1 MQQYVKLIA
10 WVISIS
16 ILSGCSKFLD
26 RPLENQGQATKIDY
40 TNLSNMYQP
49 VSGVYRTASS
59 GSFNRWIITAM
70 LSERSDDIE
79 PGNDD
84 AGQIGIHNFQTDV
97 TVKSYWAVN
106 DMWINLY
113 AVALAANSALV
124 ELEQFGKNI
133 PASDAANTQL
143 LARYQAEVRFFR
155 ALAHFYICRQY
166 GSVPILGLESNDVT
180 TLASSKKSSIEE
192 VKKFVIA
199 EMDTC
204 IAGLEDARPN
214 EAAHIGGVTKY
225 TALML
230 KAKAAM
236 DLAGNDN
243 GSSYWDM
250 ALDCTN
256 QIINSN
262 KFTLFNDFYQLW
274 KQPGKLSDEAILEFQ
289 YSDFGNPSGD
299 IVTSGS
305 NASGETWANFFLF
318 QAPENTFGGV
328 ISGPGWM
335 VPTQKAV
342 DFLTARNDA
351 IRLKTAIQYCG
362 IDGDINTFVVTPDGD
377 KVSGNAGK
385 KKYFN
390 GKAYFPTSQM
400 TPGRVD
406 YYGANNNIHMLRYAE
421 VLLMNA
427 EAKIRKGQNGD
438 AQINEVRNRVGLGP
452 LTNATIDQLLD
463 ERHAELICEW
473 WGERFNDL
481 LRTDQAATVL
491 APGFVKGKSEYI
503 PIPQSQEDLNTNLK

>member
-10 WVISIS
+10 CIISIS
-16 ILSGCSKFLD
+16 VLAGCSKFLD
-26 RPLENQGQATKIDY
+26 RPLENQGQATLIDY

-113 AVALAANSALV
+113 SVVFAANSALV
-124 ELEQFGKNI
+124 ELDQFGKNI
-133 PASDAANTQL
+133 PASDAANTAL
-143 LARYQAEVRFFR
+143 LARYRAEARFFR
-155 ALAHFYICRQY
+155 ALAHFYIGRQY
-166 GSVPILGLESNDVT
+166 GSVPILGLESNNVK
-180 TLASSKKSSIEE
+180 TLANAKKSSIEDM
-192 VKKFVIA
+192 KKYVMA

-204 IAGLEDARPN
+204 IASLEDKRPN
-214 EAAHIGGVTKY
+214 EADHQGGVTKY

-236 DLAGNDN
+236 DLAGNTP
-243 GSSYWDM
+243 GSPYWDVV
-250 ALDCTN
+250 LDCTD
-256 QIINSN
+256 QIVNSH
-262 KFTLFNDFYQLW
+262 KFSLFGDYYQLW
-274 KQPGKLSDEAILEFQ
+274 KKPGKLSDEAILEFQ
-289 YSDFGNPSGD
+289 YSDFGNPTGD
-299 IVTSGS
+299 IVTSGA
-305 NASGETWANFFLF
+305 NPGETWANFFLF

-351 IRLKTAIQYCG
+351 IRKKTAIQYCG
-362 IDGDINTFVVTPDGD
+362 VDGDINTFVVTPDGD
-377 KVSGNAGK
+377 KVSGNAGR

-406 YYGANNNIHMLRYAE
+406 YYGANNNIHMFRYAE

-438 AQINEVRNRVGLGP
+438 AQINEVRVRVGLAP
-452 LTNATIDQLLD
+452 LANATIDQLLD

-491 APGFVKGKSEYI
+491 APGFQKGKSEYI
-503 PIPQSQEDLNTNLK
+503 PIPQAQEDVNSNLK

>member
-1 MQQYVKLIA
+1 MTTNRTIKILNMQQYVKLIA

-26 RPLENQGQATKIDY
+26 RPLDNQGQATKIDY

-155 ALAHFYICRQY
+155 ALAHFWIGRHF
-166 GSVPILGLESNDVT
+166 GSIPILGQESNNPNQ
-180 TLASSKKSSIEE
+180 LANAKKSSIED
-192 VKKFVIA
+192 VKKYVMA
-199 EMDTC
+199 EMDSC
-204 IAGLEDARPN
+204 IANLEDARPN
-214 EAAHIGGVTKY
+214 EATHIGGVTKY

-243 GSSYWDM
+243 GSQYWDVV
-250 ALDCTN
+250 LDCTN
-256 QIINSN
+256 QIIASN
-262 KFTLFNDFYQLW
+262 KFSLFPDYYQLW
-274 KQPGKLSDEAILEFQ
+274 KQPGKLCNEAILEFQ
-289 YSDFGNPSGD
+289 YSDFGAATGD
-299 IVTSGS
+299 IVTSGA
-305 NASGETWANFFLF
+305 NPNETWANFFLF
-318 QAPENTFGGV
+318 QGPENT
-328 ISGPGWM
+328 
-335 VPTQKAV
+335 
-342 DFLTARNDA
+342 
-351 IRLKTAIQYCG
+351 
-362 IDGDINTFVVTPDGD
+362 
-377 KVSGNAGK
+377 
-385 KKYFN
+385 
-390 GKAYFPTSQM
+390 
-400 TPGRVD
+400 
-406 YYGANNNIHMLRYAE
+406 
-421 VLLMNA
+421 
-427 EAKIRKGQNGD
+427 
-438 AQINEVRNRVGLGP
+438 
-452 LTNATIDQLLD
+452 
-463 ERHAELICEW
+463 
-473 WGERFNDL
+473 
-481 LRTDQAATVL
+481 
-491 APGFVKGKSEYI
+491 
-503 PIPQSQEDLNTNLK
+503 

>member
-1 MQQYVKLIA
+1 MQQYMKMVA
-10 WVISIS
+10 WVICLS

-40 TNLSNMYQP
+40 TNLSLMYQP

-59 GSFNRWIITAM
+59 GSFARWIIVA
-70 LSERSDDIE
+70 LISERSDDIE

-113 AVALAANSALV
+113 GVALAANSALADLD
-124 ELEQFGKNI
+124 EFAKNI
-133 PASDAANTQL
+133 PASDAENTRL
-143 LARYQAEVRFFR
+143 LARYRAEARYFR
-155 ALAHFYICRQY
+155 AMAHFWVGRLY
-166 GSVPILGLESNDVT
+166 GAVPILGLESNDT
-180 TLASSKKSSIEE
+180 KGLAGAKKSSIED
-192 VKKFVIA
+192 VKNYVIT

-204 IAGLEDARPN
+204 IADLEDARPN
-214 EAAHIGGVTKY
+214 EATHMGGVTKY

-243 GSSYWDM
+243 GSPYWDVV
-250 ALDCTN
+250 LDCTN
-256 QIINSN
+256 QIVASG
-262 KFTLFNDFYQLW
+262 KFSLFEDYYQLW
-274 KQPGKLSDEAILEFQ
+274 KNPGKLSNESILEFQ
-289 YSDFGNPSGD
+289 YSDFGAESGD

-305 NASGETWANFFLF
+305 NPNETWANFFLF
-318 QAPENTFGGV
+318 QGPENSVGGV
-328 ISGPGWM
+328 INGSGWM
-335 VPTQKAV
+335 VPTQRAV
-342 DFLTARNDA
+342 DFLTARNDS
-351 IRLKTAIQYCG
+351 IRLKTVIQYCG
-362 IDGDINTFVVTPDGD
+362 VDGATDTYATTPDGD
-377 KVSGNAGK
+377 VVSGNAGGR
-385 KKYFN
+385 KYFN
-390 GKAYFPTSQM
+390 GKAYFPISQM
-400 TPGRVD
+400 TPGRTD
-406 YYGANNNIHMLRYAE
+406 YYGANNNIRIYRYAD

-438 AQINEVRNRVGLGP
+438 AQINEVRNRVGLSS
-452 LTNATIDQLLD
+452 LTNANLEQLLD

-491 APGFVKGKSEYI
+491 PGFTKGRSEYI
-503 PIPQSQEDLNTNLK
+503 PLPQAQEDANSNLLAP

>member
-1 MQQYVKLIA
+1 MKQYMKIIA
-10 WVISIS
+10 WVITVS

-26 RPLENQGQATKIDY
+26 RPLENQPLATKIDY
-40 TNLSNMYQP
+40 SNLTLMYQP
-49 VSGVYRTASS
+49 VSGVYRAAAS
-59 GSFNRWIITAM
+59 GSFARWIIVAM
-70 LSERSDDIE
+70 ISERSDDIE

-113 AVALAANSALV
+113 AVVLAANGALA
-124 ELEQFGKNI
+124 ELDEFGKNI

-143 LARYQAEVRFFR
+143 LARYRAEVRFFR
-155 ALAHFYICRQY
+155 ALAHFYLGRHY
-166 GSVPILGLESNDVT
+166 GAVPILGMESNDPAN
-180 TLASSKKSSIEE
+180 LAKAKKSSIED
-192 VKKFVIA
+192 VKKYVMA

-204 IAGLEDARPN
+204 IASLEDARPN
-214 EAAHIGGVTKY
+214 EAAHQGGVTKY

-243 GSSYWDM
+243 GSSYWDVV
-250 ALDCTN
+250 LDCTN
-256 QIINSN
+256 QIVNSG
-262 KFTLFNDFYQLW
+262 KFSLFNDYYQLW
-274 KQPGKLSDEAILEFQ
+274 KQPGKLCDESILEFQ
-289 YSDFGNPSGD
+289 YSDFGNATGD
-299 IVTSGS
+299 IVTSGA
-305 NASGETWANFFLF
+305 NPGETWANFYLF
-318 QAPENTFGGV
+318 QAPENTYGGV

-362 IDGDINTFVVTPDGD
+362 INGDISTYAVTPDGD
-377 KVSGNAGK
+377 TVSGNASH

-390 GKAYFPTSQM
+390 GKAYFPKSQM

-406 YYGANNNIHMLRYAE
+406 YYGANNNVRMWRYAE

-427 EAKIRKGQNGD
+427 EAKIRKGQSGD
-438 AQINEVRNRVGLGP
+438 DQINEVRTRVGLSP
-452 LTNATIDQLLD
+452 LTGATIDQLMD

-491 APGFVKGKSEYI
+491 APGFIKGKSEYI
-503 PIPQSQEDLNTNLK
+503 PIPQAQEDVNSNLK